1 MVAPELRAYGESPKL
16 QYADVTGYPVN
27 AIGSLVRPETTSG
40 TLTGLKDGEIAMREK
55 EAKEAGVGIGST
67 VPISGKDFKVV
78 ALIKNDGYGTGIV
91 TLNSANSILKEP
103 LKGYEKLLVKLAPGT
118 DITQARADLERF
130 IATSPVA
137 VLDSAAETKAELNGQ
152 IDQILMFIWALV
164 GLALII
170 ALFGIANT
178 LTLSVLE
185 RTRESALLRALGLT
199 RGQLRQMLV
208 VESILMAL
216 IGAVVGVVLGAGFG
230 WLLVEAISNS
240 EFTISFSIPFGQIGI
255 MLGLAVVAAV
265 IAAALPAR
273 RAAKNSVVAGMAE
286 A

>member
-1 MVAPELRAYGESPKL
+1 MTLKTAESL
-16 QYADVTGYPVN
+16 
-27 AIGSLVRPETTSG
+27 
-40 TLTGLKDGEIAMREK
+40 
-55 EAKEAGVGIGST
+55 
-67 VPISGKDFKVV
+67 
-78 ALIKNDGYGTGIV
+78 
-91 TLNSANSILKEP
+91 LKEP
-103 LKGYEKLLVKLAPGT
+103 AKGYQNVLIKLAPGT
-118 DITQARADLERF
+118 DITVARADLERF

-216 IGAVVGVVLGAGFG
+216 IGAVVGVLLGAGFG

-240 EFTISFSIPFGQIGI
+240 EFKISFSIPFGQIGI

-273 RAAKNSVVAGMAE
+273 RAARNSVVAGMAE